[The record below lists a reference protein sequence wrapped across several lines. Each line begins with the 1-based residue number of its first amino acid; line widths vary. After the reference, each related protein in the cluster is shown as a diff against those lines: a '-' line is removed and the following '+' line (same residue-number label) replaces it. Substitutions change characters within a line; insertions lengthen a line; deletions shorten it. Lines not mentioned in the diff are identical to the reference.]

1 MKVTVVGAG
10 NVGATCAHVLAENEI
25 CSSVIL
31 LDIQKGLAEGKALDM
46 LQMAPLAL
54 YDTKITG
61 VSNNYEPTSGSDI
74 VVITSGFPRTPGMT
88 REDLVS
94 TNAQIVKT
102 VTENVLKFS
111 PNAVIIVVSNPL
123 DTMTY
128 CAYKASGLP
137 ANRVIGMAGLLDSAR
152 YKAFLAQELDCSPK
166 DIQAVI
172 LGGHGDDMVP
182 LVRYTSVCGVPIN
195 QLVSEHKLEEIITRT
210 RKGGGELVSLMGK
223 SAWYAP
229 GYAVAKMVEA
239 ILRDQKR
246 YYPVSAYL
254 EGQYGVKDLYFGV
267 PVKLGKDGVEEIL
280 DIELK
285 DNERELVKISAGSVR
300 ESVDIMKKH
309 LNW

>member
-61 VSNNYEPTSGSDI
+61 VSNNYEPTAGSDI
-74 VVITSGFPRTPGMT
+74 IVITSGFPRTPGMT

-102 VTENVLKFS
+102 VIENALKHS
-111 PNAVIIVVSNPL
+111 SNAIIIVVSNPL

-137 ANRVIGMAGLLDSAR
+137 PNRVIGMAGLLDSAR

-195 QLVSEHKLEEIITRT
+195 QLVSASKLEEIITRT

-254 EGQYGVKDLYFGV
+254 DGQYGVKDLYFGV

-280 DIELK
+280 DIELEPK
-285 DNERELVKISAGSVR
+285 ERELVEISAGSVR
-300 ESVDIMKKH
+300 ESVDIMKRH
-309 LNW
+309 LHW

>member
-1 MKVTVVGAG
+1 M
-10 NVGATCAHVLAENEI
+10 GATCAHVLAENEI